1 LPLIFSLAVLA
12 PTQSSFWQFQRM
24 VKHITGWSALFSYY
38 GMIWIWLLLWAWG
51 CCLAHDCCYERLK
64 QLGCQPVLNGY
75 QFHIVSRTVVCEF
88 PGASCLC
95 GWRACECDKQYAYC
109 FKENLP
115 TYEKNFK
122 HFSGRACCGR
132 HKLQCQE
139 RQGVP

>member
-1 LPLIFSLAVLA
+1 LPGMVVFYLEGK
-12 PTQSSFWQFQRM
+12 TGSSFWQFQRM
-24 VKHITGWSALFSYY
+24 VKRITGWTASPGPHSGKPLTSLRLAPR
-38 GMIWIWLLLWAWG
+38 

-75 QFHIVSRTVVCEF
+75 QFHIVSRTVVCD